1 MLEKDFLTES
11 YQLFDISTKNFKK
24 DILADRL
31 RTDDAKLE
39 DINFYEDQKLH
50 RKGYMETKVDEDYSR
65 RVLDANRRKNKLD
78 KLREKELERQKNL
91 KDINDVLLSHDSMTE
106 EIQFSSE
113 EEKSNE
119 DSETSEEDD
128 FLGNGR
134 KRRYSIILLT

>member
-1 MLEKDFLTES
+1 
-11 YQLFDISTKNFKK
+11 
-24 DILADRL
+24 
-31 RTDDAKLE
+31 
-39 DINFYEDQKLH
+39 
-50 RKGYMETKVDEDYSR
+50 METKVDEDYSR

-78 KLREKELERQKNL
+78 KLREKVLERQKNL

-119 DSETSEEDD
+119 DCEISEEDG

-134 KRRYSIILLT
+134 KRRYSIILITYL